1 MTLSFYS
8 NYFPWYSNDSKHN
21 YQKRMNIKLIKKP
34 LAWIVDSTVYL
45 SEKLKNHPD
54 CFSIPL
60 NIFFGDKQYTDGV
73 DLTTLE
79 LYEKI
84 KNAKEFPKSSQPSAG
99 AFAEKYKVLAEEYDE
114 AIAIHLSDKLSGTL
128 TSSKSGAEMTG
139 FPVTFI
145 DSLSLSYG
153 TTALVER
160 GMEMH
165 ENGASVS
172 EIEAALTAMA
182 GSVNNYISFGNLE
195 QLYKGGRV
203 GGMQFFLGS
212 LLKVKPIV
220 QMSKIGELDP
230 IDKVRSE
237 KRALKYLID
246 KSVDAYSRGIQKI
259 YLMHGNALAQAEN
272 LKNLIIEQAPNVE
285 VEIGELSS
293 VLAVHAGEGTLG
305 ILWVEDE

>member
-1 MTLSFYS
+1 MASRLT
-8 NYFPWYSNDSKHN
+8 
-21 YQKRMNIKLIKKP
+21 KKP
-34 LAWIVDSTVYL
+34 LAWIIDSTAYV
-45 SEKLKNHPD
+45 SDKLKHHPD
-54 CFSIPL
+54 CYLVPL
-60 NIFFGDKQYTDGV
+60 NIFFGETQYTDGV
-73 DLTTLE
+73 DLTTQE

-99 AFAEKYKVLAEEYDE
+99 EFAKQFKKLAEEYEE

-128 TSSKSGAEMTG
+128 ASSKAGAEITG
-139 FPVTFI
+139 FPVTFV

-153 TTALVER
+153 TTALVEH
-160 GMEMH
+160 GMDLYD
-165 ENGASVS
+165 NGATVQ
-172 EIEAALTAMA
+172 EIEVALTAMA
-182 GSVNNYISFGNLE
+182 GRVNNYISFGNLE

-203 GGMQFFLGS
+203 GGIQFFLGS

-237 KRALKYLID
+237 RRVTKYLID
-246 KSVDAYSRGIQKI
+246 KSIDAYSRGIRKM
-259 YLMHGNALAQAEN
+259 YLMHGNAYEQAQK
-272 LKNLIIEQAPNVE
+272 LKTLIIEKAPSMD

-305 ILWVEDE
+305 ILWLEDESFK